1 MNGGWRVRTQ
11 QLHTYL
17 GNTTRVIYHSV
28 HITRAVG
35 VLVLAKVGVFEFV
48 GLGKIIPKEKEKL
61 IEALAHL
68 ELELA
73 VTERGRHIRK
83 WGC

>member
-1 MNGGWRVRTQ
+1 M
-11 QLHTYL
+11 
-17 GNTTRVIYHSV
+17 
-28 HITRAVG
+28 
-35 VLVLAKVGVFEFV
+35 LAKVGVFEFV